1 MKAKTVLVPQVAQT
15 STTYYTTPANT
26 RAKVVFLQAAHTVGT
41 GSTTVNIHIKN
52 SSTITIFHGK
62 NLGVGEVANIGVSDS
77 SYIMLES
84 GYEIV
89 ADADDDD
96 CALIIT
102 VEETPFLVS
111 TA

>member
-1 MKAKTVLVPQVAQT
+1 MKAKTILVPQIAQT
-15 STTYYTTPANT
+15 STVYYTTPTNT
-26 RAKVVFLQAAHTVGT
+26 RAKVVFLQAAHTVGS
-41 GSTTVNIHIKN
+41 GSTTVNLHIN
-52 SSTITIFHGK
+52 NGSVVNIFNGK
-62 NLGVGEVANIGVSDS
+62 NLGVGESANVGLSDS
-77 SYIMLES
+77 SYIMLEA
-84 GYEIV
+84 GQTIV

>member
-41 GSTTVNIHIKN
+41 GSTTVNIHI
-52 SSTITIFHGK
+52 SSGSTITIFNGK
-62 NLGVGEVANIGVSDS
+62 NLGVGEVANIGLSDS
-77 SYIMLES
+77 SYLMLES
-84 GYEIV
+84 GHQIK

>member
-1 MKAKTVLVPQVAQT
+1 MKAKTFLVPQVAQT
-15 STTYYTTPANT
+15 STVYYTTPTNT
-26 RAKVVFLQAAHTVGT
+26 RAKVVFLQAAHTVGS
-41 GSTTVNIHIKN
+41 GSTTVNLHIN
-52 SSTITIFHGK
+52 NGSVVTIFNSK
-62 NLGVGEVANIGVSDS
+62 NLGVGESANVGLSDS
-77 SYIMLES
+77 SYIMLEA
-84 GYEIV
+84 GQTIV